1 MTSRVPVAA
10 PLVGV
15 PFWPAAAFVLVWSS
29 GYVAGP
35 AGVEAVSPFWVL
47 VLRFA
52 VAALMLYPLARLT
65 SGALR
70 ISREDLVRVA
80 ASGLVMN
87 GLLFG
92 TMYAAFE
99 LGLQATLGALLHSL
113 SPVLTAVLAGVLL
126 GERLTRLQV
135 VGFVVGVA
143 GVVVVL
149 GPDIDR
155 AGGVAGLLL
164 GVASLA
170 CLSLGTL
177 GQRWIG
183 TRTDP
188 IWSATL
194 QCAVCVPPLVVLAL
208 VVEGAPSV
216 TSGVD
221 ATVAVLWLAGVN
233 SVLGLLLLG
242 LLVRRGGA
250 GASASVFFLMPPV
263 TAVLAWVLLDERLT
277 GLAVLGLALSTV
289 GVAVATRRRA

>member
-1 MTSRVPVAA
+1 
-10 PLVGV
+10 
-15 PFWPAAAFVLVWSS
+15 
-29 GYVAGP
+29 
-35 AGVEAVSPFWVL
+35 VL

-65 SGALR
+65 RGALR

-155 AGGVAGLLL
+155 AGGMAGLLL

-194 QCAVCVPPLVVLAL
+194 QCAVCVPPLVVLAVL
-208 VVEGAPSV
+208 VEGAPSV

>member
-1 MTSRVPVAA
+1 
-10 PLVGV
+10 
-15 PFWPAAAFVLVWSS
+15 
-29 GYVAGP
+29 
-35 AGVEAVSPFWVL
+35 
-47 VLRFA
+47 
-52 VAALMLYPLARLT
+52 
-65 SGALR
+65 
-70 ISREDLVRVA
+70 
-80 ASGLVMN
+80 
-87 GLLFG
+87 
-92 TMYAAFE
+92 MYAAFE

-155 AGGVAGLLL
+155 AGGMAGLLL

-194 QCAVCVPPLVVLAL
+194 QCAVCVPPLVVLAVL
-208 VVEGAPSV
+208 VEGAPSV

-233 SVLGLLLLG
+233 
-242 LLVRRGGA
+242 
-250 GASASVFFLMPPV
+250 
-263 TAVLAWVLLDERLT
+263 
-277 GLAVLGLALSTV
+277 
-289 GVAVATRRRA
+289 